1 MPDPLGPL
9 FDALES
15 INGELTG
22 FAARLAKLEDGAAV
36 RGAKQGGSGDE
47 GGSDSERVRGAP
59 VAWHK
64 VKEDER
70 EDLWTEFA
78 AWVIRMA
85 DVYELTTEQL
95 PHACWW
101 EHGAVVAELTA
112 LWTGWESAYGNEEDA
127 AAGPYLW
134 HDAWSR
140 GIERIGRTW
149 LGECTNGYHQQKSR
163 TTWGTDPAYRK
174 KIIEAGPPG
183 VSSSNGGG
191 PAKPKA
197 A

>member
-15 INGELTG
+15 INGELTS
-22 FAARLAKLEDGAAV
+22 FAARLARLEDSGAV
-36 RGAKQGGSGDE
+36 RGVANQGASGEE
-47 GGSDSERVRGAP
+47 GGSDSTRAPGAP
-59 VAWHK
+59 IAWHK

-70 EDLWTEFA
+70 EKLWGEFA
-78 AWVIRMA
+78 GWVIRMA
-85 DVYELTTEQL
+85 DTYELTTEQL

-149 LGECTNGYHQQKSR
+149 LGECTNGYHQTKSR
-163 TTWGTDPAYRK
+163 IVWGTDPAYRK
-174 KIIEAGPPG
+174 KVIEAGPPG
-183 VSSSNGGG
+183 VAAGGG

>member
-22 FAARLAKLEDGAAV
+22 FAARLARLEDAGAV
-36 RGAKQGGSGDE
+36 RGAAKQGVSGEE
-47 GGSDSERVRGAP
+47 GGNDSARVRGAP
-59 VAWHK
+59 VVWHK
-64 VKEDER
+64 VEEEER
-70 EDLWTEFA
+70 TKLWGEFT

-85 DVYELTTEQL
+85 DTYELTTEQL

-112 LWTGWESAYGNEEDA
+112 LWTGWESAYANEDDA

-149 LGECTNGYHQQKSR
+149 LGECTNGYHQTKSR
-163 TTWGTDPAYRK
+163 TVWGTDPVYRRRVV
-174 KIIEAGPPG
+174 EAGPPRGG
-183 VSSSNGGG
+183 VG
-191 PAKPKA
+191 PASSEA
-197 A
+197 V

>member
-22 FAARLAKLEDGAAV
+22 FAARLARLEDSGAV
-36 RGAKQGGSGDE
+36 RGAAKKQGASGDD
-47 GGSDSERVRGAP
+47 GGNDSTRVPGSP
-59 VAWHK
+59 ITWNK
-64 VKEDER
+64 VKNEDRAE
-70 EDLWTEFA
+70 LWAEFA

-85 DVYELTTEQL
+85 DTYELTTEQL

-101 EHGAVVAELTA
+101 KHGAVVAELTA

-149 LGECTNGYHQQKSR
+149 LGECTNGYHQTKSR
-163 TTWGTDPAYRK
+163 TFWGTDPAYRK
-174 KIIEAGPPG
+174 KITEVGPPG
-183 VSSSNGGG
+183 VSTGG
-191 PAKPKA
+191 PAKPEA

>member
-22 FAARLAKLEDGAAV
+22 FAARLARLEDAGAV
-36 RGAKQGGSGDE
+36 RGAAKNGAPGEDGGSGSTRVP
-47 GGSDSERVRGAP
+47 GSP
-59 VAWHK
+59 ITWHK
-64 VKEDER
+64 VNEDER
-70 EDLWTEFA
+70 EELWDKFA
-78 AWVIRMA
+78 TWVIRMA
-85 DVYELTTEQL
+85 DTYELTTEQL

-174 KIIEAGPPG
+174 KITEAGPPG
-183 VSSSNGGG
+183 PVGGG
-191 PAKPKA
+191 SSKPKA

>member
-22 FAARLAKLEDGAAV
+22 FAARLARLEDSGAV
-36 RGAKQGGSGDE
+36 RGTAKQSTSGEDGGGD
-47 GGSDSERVRGAP
+47 SARVPGAP
-59 VAWHK
+59 IAWHK
-64 VKEDER
+64 VKEDDR
-70 EDLWTEFA
+70 VPLWSEFT

-85 DVYELTTEQL
+85 DTYELTTEQL

-140 GIERIGRTW
+140 GIERIGRSW
-149 LGECTNGYHQQKSR
+149 LGECTNGYHQTKSR
-163 TTWGTDPAYRK
+163 TVWGTDPAYRK

-183 VSSSNGGG
+183 VSSRG
-191 PAKPKA
+191 PTKPEA

>member
-22 FAARLAKLEDGAAV
+22 FAARLARLEDAGAV
-36 RGAKQGGSGDE
+36 RSAAKTGGSGEE
-47 GGSDSERVRGAP
+47 GGSDSTRVRGAP
-59 VAWHK
+59 VVWHK
-64 VKEDER
+64 VRGEER
-70 EDLWTEFA
+70 AELWGEFT

-85 DVYELTTEQL
+85 DTYELTTEQL

-112 LWTGWESAYGNEEDA
+112 LWTGWESAYGEEDA

-140 GIERIGRTW
+140 GIERIGRSW
-149 LGECTNGYHQQKSR
+149 LGECTNGYHQAKSR
-163 TTWGTDPAYRK
+163 TVWGTAPAYRK
-174 KIIEAGPPG
+174 KIVEAGPPG
-183 VSSSNGGG
+183 VRSNGG
-191 PAKPKA
+191 PAH
-197 A
+197 

>member
-15 INGELTG
+15 INSELTS
-22 FAARLAKLEDGAAV
+22 FAARLARLEDAGAV
-36 RGAKQGGSGDE
+36 RGASKPGGAGEDGSGT
-47 GGSDSERVRGAP
+47 RAPGAP
-59 VAWHK
+59 VVWHK
-64 VKEDER
+64 VSDDER
-70 EDLWTEFA
+70 PALWSEFTS
-78 AWVIRMA
+78 WVIRMA
-85 DVYELTTEQL
+85 DLYELTTEQL

-101 EHGAVVAELTA
+101 EHGSVVAELTA

-127 AAGPYLW
+127 AASTYLW
-134 HDAWSR
+134 QDAWSR
-140 GIERIGRTW
+140 GIERIGRMW
-149 LGECTNGYHQQKSR
+149 LGECTNGYHHEKSR

-183 VSSSNGGG
+183 TAS
-191 PAKPKA
+191 KPTA

>member
-15 INGELTG
+15 INNELTG
-22 FAARLAKLEDGAAV
+22 FAARLARLEDAGSVRRAA
-36 RGAKQGGSGDE
+36 GGPGSGGE
-47 GGSDSERVRGAP
+47 GAGEAGARAPGAP
-59 VAWHK
+59 VVWHK
-64 VKEDER
+64 LSADER
-70 EDLWTEFA
+70 GALWIEFA
-78 AWVIRMA
+78 AWVVRMA
-85 DVYELTTEQL
+85 DQYELTTEQL

-140 GIERIGRTW
+140 GIERIGRMW
-149 LGECTNGYHQQKSR
+149 LGECTNGYHNEKSR
-163 TTWGTDPAYRK
+163 TLWGTDPAYRK
-174 KIIEAGPPG
+174 KILDAGPPG
-183 VSSSNGGG
+183 AAG
-191 PAKPKA
+191 KPKA

>member
-15 INGELTG
+15 INSELTG
-22 FAARLAKLEDGAAV
+22 FAARLARLEDAGAV
-36 RGAKQGGSGDE
+36 RGASKQSGSGEDGE
-47 GGSDSERVRGAP
+47 SGSTRVPGAP
-59 VAWHK
+59 VVWHK
-64 VKEDER
+64 GNEEER
-70 EDLWTEFA
+70 AALWGEFT

-85 DVYELTTEQL
+85 DTYELTTEQL

-101 EHGAVVAELTA
+101 EHGSVVDELTA

-134 HDAWSR
+134 HDGWSR
-140 GIERIGRTW
+140 GIERISRIW
-149 LGECTNGYHQQKSR
+149 LGECTNGYHHSKSR
-163 TTWGTDPAYRK
+163 TVWGTDPSYRK
-174 KIIEAGPPG
+174 KITEAGPPQ
-183 VSSSNGGG
+183 VST
-191 PAKPKA
+191 KPKA

>member
-22 FAARLAKLEDGAAV
+22 FAARLAKLEDGAAI
-36 RGAKQGGSGDE
+36 RGAKQGSSGKE
-47 GGSDSERVRGAP
+47 EGSDSARVRGAP
-59 VAWHK
+59 VVWHK
-64 VKEDER
+64 VKDDER
-70 EDLWTEFA
+70 EELWADFA

-85 DVYELTTEQL
+85 DTYELTTEQL

-101 EHGAVVAELTA
+101 EHGAVVAELTS

-140 GIERIGRTW
+140 GIERIGRMW

-174 KIIEAGPPG
+174 KITEAGPPG
-183 VSSSNGGG
+183 PIGGG
-191 PAKPKA
+191 PSKPQA

>member
-22 FAARLAKLEDGAAV
+22 FAARLARLEDAGAV
-36 RGAKQGGSGDE
+36 RGATKQSASGEE
-47 GGSDSERVRGAP
+47 GGSDSARARGAP
-59 VAWHK
+59 VVWHK
-64 VKEDER
+64 VKEEER
-70 EDLWTEFA
+70 AELWTEFT

-85 DVYELTTEQL
+85 DTYELTTEQL

-112 LWTGWESAYGNEEDA
+112 LWTGWESAFGNEEDA

-134 HDAWSR
+134 HDAWAR
-140 GIERIGRTW
+140 GIERIGRSW
-149 LGECTNGYHQQKSR
+149 LGECTNGYHQTKSR
-163 TTWGTDPAYRK
+163 TVWGTDPAYRK

-183 VSSSNGGG
+183 AGNSG
-191 PAKPKA
+191 PATPKA

>member
-1 MPDPLGPL
+1 MRSTSKSGASGQD
-9 FDALES
+9 
-15 INGELTG
+15 GEEENS
-22 FAARLAKLEDGAAV
+22 RIP
-36 RGAKQGGSGDE
+36 
-47 GGSDSERVRGAP
+47 GAP
-59 VAWHK
+59 IVWHK
-64 VKEDER
+64 VPEDQR
-70 EDLWTEFA
+70 PQLWAEFT

-85 DVYELTTEQL
+85 DTYEMTTEQL

-112 LWTGWESAYGNEEDA
+112 MWTGWESAYGSEEDA

-140 GIERIGRTW
+140 CLERIGRTW

-163 TTWGTDPAYRK
+163 TIFGTDPAYRK
-174 KIIEAGPPG
+174 RILEAGPPG
-183 VSSSNGGG
+183 SSG
-191 PAKPKA
+191 AQPKA

>member
-15 INGELTG
+15 INNELTG
-22 FAARLAKLEDGAAV
+22 FAARLARLEDAGAV
-36 RGAKQGGSGDE
+36 RGGGGP
-47 GGSDSERVRGAP
+47 GGRNQEAGEAAARTPGAP
-59 VAWHK
+59 VVWHK
-64 VKEDER
+64 LTDDER
-70 EDLWTEFA
+70 EPLWGEFTS
-78 AWVIRMA
+78 WVIRIA
-85 DVYELTTEQL
+85 DQYELTTEQL

-101 EHGAVVAELTA
+101 EHGAVVDELTA

-140 GIERIGRTW
+140 SIDRIGRMW
-149 LGECTNGYHQQKSR
+149 LGECTNGYHNLKSR
-163 TTWGTDPAYRK
+163 TVWGTDPVYRK
-174 KIIEAGPPG
+174 KISDAGPPG
-183 VSSSNGGG
+183 
-191 PAKPKA
+191 AATKPKA

>member
-9 FDALES
+9 FAALES
-15 INGELTG
+15 INGELTS
-22 FAARLAKLEDGAAV
+22 FAARLAKLEDSNSV
-36 RGAKQGGSGDE
+36 RGSKPAGSGED
-47 GGSDSERVRGAP
+47 GGGDSARVRGAP
-59 VAWHK
+59 VVWHK
-64 VKEDER
+64 VEEDVR
-70 EDLWTEFA
+70 EELWAEFT

-112 LWTGWESAYGNEEDA
+112 LWTGWESAFGNEEDA

-149 LGECTNGYHQQKSR
+149 LGECTNGYHQTKSR
-163 TTWGTDPAYRK
+163 TVWGTDPAYRK

-183 VSSSNGGG
+183 AGNGG

>member
-22 FAARLAKLEDGAAV
+22 FAARLARLEDASAV
-36 RGAKQGGSGDE
+36 RGAAKQGVSSED
-47 GGSDSERVRGAP
+47 GGNDNSRVRGAP
-59 VAWHK
+59 VVWHK
-64 VKEDER
+64 IKEEER
-70 EDLWTEFA
+70 AELWREFT

-85 DVYELTTEQL
+85 DTYELTTEQL

-101 EHGAVVAELTA
+101 EHCAVVAELTA
-112 LWTGWESAYGNEEDA
+112 LWTGWESAYANEDDA

-149 LGECTNGYHQQKSR
+149 LGECTNGYHQTKSR
-163 TTWGTDPAYRK
+163 TVWGTDPVYRRK
-174 KIIEAGPPG
+174 VIEAGPPRGG
-183 VSSSNGGG
+183 VG
-191 PAKPKA
+191 PASSDA
-197 A
+197 V

>member
-15 INGELTG
+15 INSELTS
-22 FAARLAKLEDGAAV
+22 FAARLARLEDSGAA
-36 RGAKQGGSGDE
+36 RGASKQGSSGEDGDDE
-47 GGSDSERVRGAP
+47 GSRVPGAP
-59 VAWHK
+59 VLWHK
-64 VKEDER
+64 VPEEQR
-70 EDLWTEFA
+70 EALWGEFT

-85 DVYELTTEQL
+85 DLYELTTEQL

-101 EHGAVVAELTA
+101 EHGGLVAELTA
-112 LWTGWESAYGNEEDA
+112 LWTGWESAYNNEEDA

-134 HDAWSR
+134 QDAWSR
-140 GIERIGRTW
+140 GVERIGRMW
-149 LGECTNGYHQQKSR
+149 LGECTNGYHREKSR
-163 TTWGTDPAYRK
+163 IVWGTDPSYRK

-183 VSSSNGGG
+183 TAPG
-191 PAKPKA
+191 PTPKA

>member
-15 INGELTG
+15 INAELTG
-22 FAARLAKLEDGAAV
+22 FAARLARIEDAGAIRGAAGKK
-36 RGAKQGGSGDE
+36 GASSEDD
-47 GGSDSERVRGAP
+47 GSDSTRVPGTP
-59 VAWHK
+59 IAWHK
-64 VKEDER
+64 VAEDHR
-70 EDLWTEFA
+70 EELWGKFVS
-78 AWVIRMA
+78 WVVRMA
-85 DVYELTTEQL
+85 DTYELTTEQL

-112 LWTGWESAYGNEEDA
+112 LWTGWESAYNSEEDA

-134 HDAWSR
+134 HDAWAR
-140 GIERIGRTW
+140 GIERIGRMW

-163 TTWGTDPAYRK
+163 TVWGTDPAYRK
-174 KIIEAGPPG
+174 TAIEAGPPG
-183 VSSSNGGG
+183 IGSGSS
-191 PAKPKA
+191 KPNA

>member
-22 FAARLAKLEDGAAV
+22 FAARLARLEDAGAV
-36 RGAKQGGSGDE
+36 RGAAKQGTSGED
-47 GGSDSERVRGAP
+47 GGNDSARVRGAP
-59 VAWHK
+59 VVWHK
-64 VKEDER
+64 VKEEER
-70 EDLWTEFA
+70 AELWGEFT

-85 DVYELTTEQL
+85 DTYELTTEQL

-112 LWTGWESAYGNEEDA
+112 LWTGWESAFGDEEDA

-134 HDAWSR
+134 HDAWAR
-140 GIERIGRTW
+140 GIERIGRSW
-149 LGECTNGYHQQKSR
+149 LGECTNGYHQAKSR
-163 TTWGTDPAYRK
+163 TVWGTDPAYRK
-174 KIIEAGPPG
+174 KIIDAGPPG
-183 VSSSNGGG
+183 ANHGG
-191 PAKPKA
+191 PATPKA
-197 A
+197 P

>member
-15 INGELTG
+15 INGELTT
-22 FAARLAKLEDGAAV
+22 FAARLARVEDAASVRGGARQLGSGEDG
-36 RGAKQGGSGDE
+36 SGE
-47 GGSDSERVRGAP
+47 GERVPGAP
-59 VAWHK
+59 VVWHK
-64 VKEDER
+64 LKGQER
-70 EDLWTEFA
+70 DQLWAEFT

-85 DVYELTTEQL
+85 DLYELTTEQL

-112 LWTGWESAYGNEEDA
+112 LWTGWESAYGSDEDA

-140 GIERIGRTW
+140 GIDRIGRMW
-149 LGECTNGYHQQKSR
+149 LGECTNGYHQQKTR
-163 TTWGTDPAYRK
+163 TTFGTDPSYRK
-174 KIIEAGPPG
+174 QVLQAGPPG
-183 VSSSNGGG
+183 TAASGG
-191 PAKPKA
+191 PQRE
-197 A
+197 